1 VKSYKALGVDE
12 EAGVFDIAKDLRK
25 VKAFIK
31 DTVDGTIGVEAASE
45 NEELNEL
52 AAIVP
57 KEIERVDSRR
67 A

>member
-1 VKSYKALGVDE
+1 MKSYKALGVDE
-12 EAGVFDIAKDLRK
+12 EAGVFDIAKDLRT

-31 DTVDGTIGVEAASE
+31 DTVDGRIGVEPVSQ

>member
-1 VKSYKALGVDE
+1 MKSYKALGVDE

-31 DTVDGTIGVEAASE
+31 DTVDGSIGVEPVSQ

-57 KEIERVDSRR
+57 KEIEIVDSRR